1 MGFTACDDDDEYYYV
16 GGGSSWLSYGNL
28 EKIDNGSRSKF
39 AIRRDD
45 GNRLI
50 VTEGMPI
57 RFDGAKEDL
66 RVYAHYSIVGSERDE
81 SGLEGNMNY
90 YVRLYGLDDVL
101 TKVPVKQSFIHENEG
116 VRQDSIGNDP
126 INVQEAWFGGR
137 YLNVEFRIPVKDGSK
152 EKHFINLVQDDVV
165 AHHDTVYV
173 TLRHNAY
180 GEKPGTGNDRGNF
193 SWGRGRVSFDLTSI
207 VPEGQTSV
215 PVKLIWTEYGKNA
228 SETVRREDSGTYTL
242 KNARKTG
249 KDRGLNQDK
258 SKMVSTEGVG
268 ECVVE

>member
-1 MGFTACDDDDEYYYV
+1 M
-16 GGGSSWLSYGNL
+16 
-28 EKIDNGSRSKF
+28 
-39 AIRRDD
+39 
-45 GNRLI
+45 
-50 VTEGMPI
+50 
-57 RFDGAKEDL
+57 
-66 RVYAHYSIVGSERDE
+66 
-81 SGLEGNMNY
+81 
-90 YVRLYGLDDVL
+90 
-101 TKVPVKQSFIHENEG
+101 PVKQSFIHENEG

-215 PVKLIWTEYGKNA
+215 PVKLLWTEYGKNA